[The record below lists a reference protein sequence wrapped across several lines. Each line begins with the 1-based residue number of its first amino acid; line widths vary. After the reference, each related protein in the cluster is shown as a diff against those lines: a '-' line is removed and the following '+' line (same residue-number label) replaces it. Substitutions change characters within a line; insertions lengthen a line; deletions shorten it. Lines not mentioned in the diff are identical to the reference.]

1 MATPAAP
8 PAEVKAVI
16 IKATGNAVIETIPT
30 PKLRD
35 DYVLVKTTA
44 VALNPT
50 DYKHVDTGFGGNPI
64 GSIVGLDFA
73 GVVVDVGSK
82 VTKPWKKG
90 DRITGVVH
98 GR

>member
-1 MATPAAP
+1 MSTLGTVPAT
-8 PAEVKAVI
+8 VKAVV
-16 IKATGNAVIETIPT
+16 IKDSNKAGIETIPT

-50 DYKHVDTGFGGNPI
+50 DVSHIDSAWGGNPV
-64 GSIVGLDFA
+64 GAIVGCDFA
-73 GVVVDVGSK
+73 GIVVDVGSK

-90 DRITGVVH
+90 DRITSMVH
-98 GR
+98 GS

>member
-1 MATPAAP
+1 MAPPAAA
-8 PAEVKAVI
+8 PAEVKAVV
-16 IKATGNAVIETIPT
+16 IKAVGTAAIETIPT

-50 DYKHVDTGFGGNPI
+50 DYKHVDSGFGGYPI
-64 GSIVGLDFA
+64 GAIVGCDFA
-73 GVVVDVGSK
+73 GIVVDVGSK